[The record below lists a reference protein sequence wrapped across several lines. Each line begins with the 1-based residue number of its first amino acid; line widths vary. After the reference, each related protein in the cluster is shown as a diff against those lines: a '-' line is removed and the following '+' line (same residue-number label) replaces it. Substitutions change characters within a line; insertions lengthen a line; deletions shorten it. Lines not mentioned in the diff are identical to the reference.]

1 VQTVWLGP
9 DRQLSDVSATL
20 VNDGKLW
27 RRIGIDG
34 KFAEGQAFRV
44 TLAPDGTDK
53 RRLAIHSGDAGA
65 ALRGLGIYENMIGG
79 RLEIGG
85 EYDDSLPDSPL
96 TGRMTVD
103 NFRIVRAPLL
113 VQLLSVMALTGALDV
128 LQG

>member
-1 VQTVWLGP
+1 
-9 DRQLSDVSATL
+9 
-20 VNDGKLW
+20 
-27 RRIGIDG
+27 
-34 KFAEGQAFRV
+34 
-44 TLAPDGTDK
+44 
-53 RRLAIHSGDAGA
+53 
-65 ALRGLGIYENMIGG
+65 MIGG

-128 LQG
+128 LQGDGLAFNILDAPFTLKNGLTQEDGRRRESFIRSFGGHPVNVPIVGVVEHLCSSPTHKPPALAGGS